1 MFFRFLNVLILT
13 DGIKELLGITQEI
26 FPEISR
32 LTQIILTYPVTSYG
46 GRGVLAYSV
55 GFKPGTGS
63 L

>member
-1 MFFRFLNVLILT
+1 MASVTLSN
-13 DGIKELLGITQEI
+13 IKELLGISQII
-26 FPEISR
+26 FPEISHPI
-32 LTQIILTYPVTSYG
+32 QIILTYPVTSYG